1 MNAQSTIYLI
11 DPDPT
16 MRGSIE
22 EIALAMNMK
31 AEFHDRPETFLQ
43 TPLTERF
50 GCVVSEF
57 RLLGINGISLQET
70 LIQRGSHLP
79 ILFVTKFP
87 ETALTVKAIKA
98 GAITV
103 LEKPFSRQD
112 LWDSLQTAFA
122 IEEKSQRIDARHR
135 QLRCRLAA
143 LTSKER
149 EVLDLIV
156 AGKPNKVVANQLSVS
171 VRTIESRRHQI
182 FKKTGAGSIAE
193 LVKLIVES
201 GNIADDSR

>member
-1 MNAQSTIYLI
+1 MIARPKIYLI
-11 DPDPT
+11 DTDPV
-16 MRGSIE
+16 MRSSIDE
-22 EIALAMNMK
+22 VAVAMNMN
-31 AEFHDRPETFLQ
+31 AEFHDRAETFLQ
-43 TPLTERF
+43 TPLSERA

-57 RLLGINGISLQET
+57 RLMGMNGISLQEK
-70 LIQRGSHLP
+70 LVRGGCLMP
-79 ILFVTKFP
+79 ILFVTKYP

-98 GAITV
+98 GAVTV

-112 LWDSLQTAFA
+112 LWDSLQTAIA
-122 IEEKSQRIDARHR
+122 VEEKTQRIDAQHR
-135 QLRCRLAA
+135 QLRCKLST

-156 AGKPNKVVANQLSVS
+156 AGKPNKVVANQLAVS

-182 FKKTGAGSIAE
+182 FKKTGAGSVAE

-201 GNIADDSR
+201 GDLPHQSE

>member
-1 MNAQSTIYLI
+1 MNVQPKIYLI
-11 DPDPT
+11 DPDPI
-16 MRGSIE
+16 MRSSLD
-22 EIALAMNMK
+22 EIAVAMNLN
-31 AEFHDRPETFLQ
+31 AEFHDRAETFLQ
-43 TPLTERF
+43 LPPNERA

-57 RLLGINGISLQET
+57 RLLGMNGISLQET
-70 LIQRGSHLP
+70 LIRSGSHMP
-79 ILFVTKFP
+79 ILFATKFP

-98 GAITV
+98 GAVTV

-122 IEEKSQRIDARHR
+122 VEQKTQRIDAQHR
-135 QLRCRLAA
+135 ELRCRLAT

-156 AGKPNKVVANQLSVS
+156 AGIPNKVVANQLQVS

-182 FKKTGAGSIAE
+182 FKKTGAGSVAE

-201 GNIADDSR
+201 GDLGHPS